1 MGQTVERRTPG
12 LEHAFDA
19 LERAVEA
26 EIRGESLYPN
36 HAAFVATD
44 MAASGQV
51 VKRYRSEGRP
61 VVLVFPD
68 GETELLTPR
77 DEFTFIK

>member
-1 MGQTVERRTPG
+1 MGKVVEKRTAG
-12 LEHAFDA
+12 LEEAFDA
-19 LERAVEA
+19 LEHAVEA

-44 MAASGQV
+44 MPASGEI
-51 VKRYRSEGRP
+51 VKRHRSEGRP

-68 GETELLTPR
+68 GETELLLPG
-77 DEFTFIK
+77 DALA

>member
-1 MGQTVERRTPG
+1 MGKVVEQRTPG

-19 LERAVEA
+19 LQGAVDA
-26 EIRGESLYPN
+26 EIRGDPLYPN

-77 DEFTFIK
+77 DEFTFTK

>member
-1 MGQTVERRTPG
+1 MGQVVEKRTAG

-19 LERAVEA
+19 LERAVDA
-26 EIRGESLYPN
+26 EVRGESLYPN

-44 MAASGQV
+44 LPGSGEI
-51 VKRYRSEGRP
+51 VKRHRSEGRP

-68 GETELLTPR
+68 GETELLGSTP
-77 DEFTFIK
+77 ESE

>member
-1 MGQTVERRTPG
+1 
-12 LEHAFDA
+12 
-19 LERAVEA
+19 
-26 EIRGESLYPN
+26 
-36 HAAFVATD
+36 

-61 VVLVFPD
+61 IVLVFPD

>member
-1 MGQTVERRTPG
+1 
-12 LEHAFDA
+12 
-19 LERAVEA
+19 
-26 EIRGESLYPN
+26 
-36 HAAFVATD
+36 

-61 VVLVFPD
+61 VVLVLPD